1 MASSARQLPGFPPG
15 RTRREFGTCLAA
27 WATGGA
33 LPSRAQAQPITE
45 PRSKIRVILDTD
57 AGNSI
62 DDQFALAYA
71 ALSPERIE
79 LEAVYAAPFVGR
91 GAATPAAG
99 MRRSYAE
106 IRRVLDALGGGA
118 RPAVL
123 QGARGWVSATGGPA
137 RSPAAAD
144 LIEKVGAD
152 GGEQL
157 YIVALGAPTNVA
169 SALLIEPSLAERAQV
184 VWLGGSPHHF
194 PSASEFN
201 LRQDPEASRTLFD
214 SRVRLMHVPA
224 PGLAEYLLTSREEL
238 ARFLPGQ
245 SRIGDYLFDIFLADS
260 GEHPPAGNLAQTRPV
275 WDLAPVAW
283 LVNPKWMPSAIVPS
297 PDLTKN
303 LVWRRNAGRH
313 SIRVALR
320 IARDPIFADLF
331 RKIAAAPA

>member
-1 MASSARQLPGFPPG
+1 M
-15 RTRREFGTCLAA
+15 
-27 WATGGA
+27 
-33 LPSRAQAQPITE
+33 
-45 PRSKIRVILDTD
+45 
-57 AGNSI
+57 
-62 DDQFALAYA
+62 
-71 ALSPERIE
+71 
-79 LEAVYAAPFVGR
+79 
-91 GAATPAAG
+91 
-99 MRRSYAE
+99 
-106 IRRVLDALGGGA
+106 
-118 RPAVL
+118 
-123 QGARGWVSATGGPA
+123 
-137 RSPAAAD
+137 
-144 LIEKVGAD
+144 
-152 GGEQL
+152 
-157 YIVALGAPTNVA
+157 A
-169 SALLIEPSLAERAQV
+169 SALLIEPSLAERTNV

-214 SRVRLMHVPA
+214 SRARLLHVPA

-260 GEHPPAGNLAQTRPV
+260 EAHPPAGNLTETRPV

-283 LVNPKWMPSAIVPS
+283 LVNPGWMPSAIVPS

-303 LVWRRNAGRH
+303 LAWQRKAGRH